1 MATFAYFVGLGLTLP
16 VVPQFI
22 EDDFGG
28 GGVAVGLGVGA
39 MAVSAALLRPL
50 VGRLGDERGR
60 RILVIGGSAVVGIS
74 ILGYHFATSMATFIP
89 FRLLTGV
96 GEAAMFVGAATAAQ
110 DLAPDHR
117 RGEAASIFSVALYG
131 GLAIGPVIGDSVYA
145 EWGAGPVWTIAAA
158 CLGVAFVLGFLVPSD
173 RPDQPQR
180 VPGERRRFL
189 HPAAIGPGL
198 VLFCGLYALVAFT
211 AFLPLYVDD
220 IASVD
225 RAGIFFLGYGALIL
239 VIRLF
244 GATIPDRFG
253 SIPTATLAL
262 GALGGGMV
270 AFFVAPNLAGL
281 WVGTLVFAV
290 GQALLFPAMFVRVVN
305 RAPEAERSH
314 AVGTFSLFFDLSQ
327 GVGAL
332 VLGIVVAQSS
342 NRGAFAAGAIATV
355 VGMVILRAVVAR
367 TPLPAPKV
375 TRTSDAVSES
385 DP

>member
-1 MATFAYFVGLGLTLP
+1 VGLGLTLP

-74 ILGYHFATSMATFIP
+74 ILGYHLADSLVTFLP

-131 GLAIGPVIGDSVYA
+131 GLAVGPVIGDSVYA
-145 EWGAGPVWTIAAA
+145 EWGAGPVWTIAAV
-158 CLGVAFVLGFLVPSD
+158 CLGVAVALGFLVPSD
-173 RPDQPQR
+173 RPSQPQR
-180 VPGERRRFL
+180 VPGERKRFL
-189 HPAAIGPGL
+189 HPAAIWPGM

-262 GALGGGMV
+262 GALGGGMI

-281 WVGTLVFAV
+281 WIGTLIFAV
-290 GQALLFPAMFVRVVN
+290 GQALLFPSMFVRVVN
-305 RAPEAERSH
+305 QAPETERSH

-332 VLGIVVAQSS
+332 VLGVVVAQSS

-367 TPLPAPKV
+367 THPA
-375 TRTSDAVSES
+375 RAENQRHI
-385 DP
+385 